1 MFFCCCFVN
10 FVSVVR
16 FFEIGRIT
24 AAGRAAGAIV
34 GWDLAHAV
42 GNVILKVS
50 DTRDNNTYVRNK
62 DSFLFFRSHSNIVSL
77 CYF

>member
-1 MFFCCCFVN
+1 MTLFFVF
-10 FVSVVR
+10 SR

-50 DTRDNNTYVRNK
+50 DNIRVRNT
-62 DSFLFFRSHSNIVSL
+62 DTPLFVFRSHVYVFVFVSFL
-77 CYF
+77 